1 MTKKLPPVRVVVLNY
16 NGEGRIEG
24 CLKSLTETKYP
35 DLRIS
40 VVDNASTDD
49 SVDRVRQ
56 EFPSVDVI
64 KNGENVG
71 FSRGNN
77 QALRVANEPYVGLLN
92 PDTIVDPNWLKP
104 LVDRLTE
111 DSSVGGVAPKI
122 LHLHDRLPIRLE
134 VPEFVP
140 SGSDARR
147 LGIRIYGLRS
157 DVGQADVTNGA
168 YGVERDD
175 GGRAFRWSMSCVDF
189 SLPVVEGSTLMKLEL
204 AGGDGRH
211 GVPVKVLVGNCEVG
225 HVELNPGRTTN
236 EIPFKSAVVST
247 MARPVIESAGIVP
260 LPDGSMRDRGTRVLE
275 GVPWSA
281 WDSPAFHDRC
291 EIFAPKGAAVLYR
304 RDMLDGLDYLDDGI
318 FMYYE
323 DADLAWRA
331 RRRGWVFCYEP
342 SSVVRHEHAAFSKEW
357 SPGFTRNVEFGKL
370 RMLTK
375 NAPFLWTLR
384 HMAAATKYAWN
395 DAQVGI
401 LQLDGASIALSLAR
415 ARALLQVVTAAPKTF
430 QLRVNEGRHA
440 PLDGREL
447 NPFLESQ

>member
-1 MTKKLPPVRVVVLNY
+1 MTQKLPPVRVVVLNY
-16 NGEGRIEG
+16 NGAGRIEG
-24 CLKSLTETKYP
+24 CLKSLAETKYP
-35 DLRIS
+35 DLRVT

-56 EFPSVDVI
+56 EFPSVEVI
-64 KNGENVG
+64 ANGENVG

-77 QALRVANEPYVGLLN
+77 QALRMATEPYVGLLN
-92 PDTIVDPNWLKP
+92 PDTIVDPDWLKP

-147 LGIRIYGLRS
+147 LGVRIYGLRS
-157 DVGQADVTNGA
+157 DVGRADVTNGA
-168 YGVERDD
+168 YGVEQDG

-204 AGGDGRH
+204 AAGDGRH
-211 GVPVKVLVGNCEVG
+211 GVPVKVLVGSCELG
-225 HVELNPGRTTN
+225 RIELNPGRTTN
-236 EIPFKSAVVST
+236 EIPFKDDVVST
-247 MARPVIESAGIVP
+247 MARPAIESAGIVP
-260 LPDGSMRDRGTRVLE
+260 LPDGSMRDRGTRVLQ

-281 WDSPAFHDRC
+281 WDSSAFDDRR

-304 RDMLDGLDYLDDGI
+304 RDMLDELDYLDDGI

-331 RRRGWVFCYEP
+331 RRRGWIFCYEP

-375 NAPFLWTLR
+375 NAPVLWTFR

-395 DAQVGI
+395 DARVGI
-401 LQLDGASIALSLAR
+401 FQLDGTAIALSISR
-415 ARALLQVVTAAPKTF
+415 VRALLQVVTAAPRTF

-447 NPFLESQ
+447 NPFLEPQ